1 MNQDQISTED
11 AIFIIVITEL
21 PLWTHKLFLYTL
33 NIKSSMKVNIE
44 IINPKSF

>member
-21 PLWTHKLFLYTL
+21 PLWTHKTVPIYTKYK
-33 NIKSSMKVNIE
+33 IKYEGKY
-44 IINPKSF
+44 